1 MYKLGLASFGCP
13 ILRTCIVFL
22 VQFVKEFLRKY
33 SIPATITLSD
43 PTWKEFFG
51 AVVVRSQS
59 AYSHQYL
66 AEFMIHCSAKY
77 RESGRAVAFVT
88 DLLKLD
94 VEKLLSGELESN
106 PLMFGPSNTLIPK

>member
-1 MYKLGLASFGCP
+1 MYQLDLASLVVQYYVHVF
-13 ILRTCIVFL
+13 VFL
-22 VQFVKEFLRKY
+22 VQFVKEFLGKY
-33 SIPATITLSD
+33 SIPDTIALSD

-59 AYSHQYL
+59 AHSHQYL

-77 RESGRAVAFVT
+77 KESRRAVAFVT

-94 VEKLLSGELESN
+94 VEKLLSGELESK
-106 PLMFGPSNTLIPK
+106 PLMFGLSNTLQPK